1 MRAVLTQ
8 PRASVCTRPN
18 TSTAALLS
26 TVATQLGIVSLELI
40 YLDLGKVIGGL
51 ELWRLLTNLL
61 FFGGFG
67 MPFVFNM
74 FFLIRYSQ
82 GLEQSR
88 FQGRS
93 ADYVW
98 CLAACAVVLT
108 LASSLLGGFPFLAP
122 AMLSSIVYLWSRIS
136 PTQPLSIFGLFTV
149 QSFYFPWVL
158 VMITVLM
165 GGSPIPNLLGILA
178 GHVYYFLVDVQG
190 FQLRAPQ
197 FLCALPC
204 AIARSREPLSARAL
218 RRYALVLLT
227 LMCATARVPPYARTT
242 PGTADCCAGAKPS
255 MTPLCRPLR
264 SIAVRSVGTT
274 GAVAN
279 GSGDDGSVS
288 QWRASAGSVRE
299 KLAQINR
306 PRVKFRSAADHVMT
320 D

>member
-1 MRAVLTQ
+1 MSSPADWFQSLPV
-8 PRASVCTRPN
+8 VTRYYL
-18 TSTAALLS
+18 SAALLS

-197 FLCALPC
+197 FLREALDDAPV
-204 AIARSREPLSARAL
+204 P
-218 RRYALVLLT
+218 T
-227 LMCATARVPPYARTT
+227 TAQYR
-242 PGTADCCAGAKPS
+242 GAFGGYNWGGGQR
-255 MTPLCRPLR
+255 L
-264 SIAVRSVGTT
+264 G
-274 GAVAN
+274 G
-279 GSGDDGSVS
+279 
-288 QWRASAGSVRE
+288 
-299 KLAQINR
+299 
-306 PRVKFRSAADHVMT
+306 
-320 D
+320 